1 MSSAR
6 PYHRYPWKRFAV
18 SALVLCATIAVML
31 PFLESSMIYYP
42 TVWPDGFW
50 DVEAVARG
58 SGSVI
63 EDCYFSA
70 EDGPRLNA
78 WWCRLSP
85 AEDRGD
91 ESMVLLFFHGNA
103 GNLSHRAELVLRLA
117 ALPAEVLIV
126 DYRGY
131 GRSEGRPSEAGLY
144 RDARAAWRYLVE
156 ERGLSED
163 RIVIFGKSLGG
174 AVAVDLA
181 TRVKAAG
188 LIVESSFTS
197 VPDMAGRHF
206 PFVPRF
212 LIRTRMDSLT
222 KIGTIDSPKL
232 FIHSRS
238 DEIVPYALGR
248 RLFEAAPEPKR
259 FYEVVGAGHN
269 EISLVGGE
277 AYFAVLGEFFAEC
290 NPARRESARKRKTRE
305 S

>member
-1 MSSAR
+1 VA
-6 PYHRYPWKRFAV
+6 YHRKPWKRYAV
-18 SALVLCATIAVML
+18 SAAVLCATIAVMT
-31 PFLESSMIYYP
+31 PFLENSMIFYP

-70 EDGPRLNA
+70 EDGPRLHG
-78 WWCRLSP
+78 WWCSP
-85 AEDRGD
+85 AAEVAGGGGG
-91 ESMVLLFFHGNA
+91 MVLLFFHGNA

-126 DYRGY
+126 GYRGY
-131 GRSEGRPSEAGLY
+131 GRSEGKPSEAGLY
-144 RDARAAWRYLVE
+144 RDARAAWRYLTE
-156 ERGLSED
+156 ERGVAAD
-163 RIVIFGKSLGG
+163 RIVLFGKSLGG

-181 TRVKAAG
+181 TQVQAAG

-212 LIRTRMDSLT
+212 LIRTRMDSLS
-222 KIGTIDSPKL
+222 KIRAIDCPKL

-238 DEIVPYALGR
+238 DEVVPYALGR
-248 RLFEAAPEPKR
+248 RLYEAAPEPKR
-259 FYEVVGAGHN
+259 FYEVVGASHN
-269 EISLVGGE
+269 ETSLVGGE
-277 AYFAVLGEFFAEC
+277 AYFASLGEFLARC
-290 NPARRESARKRKTRE
+290 SPAR
-305 S
+305 

>member
-6 PYHRYPWKRFAV
+6 PYHRNPWKRYAI
-18 SALVLCATIAVML
+18 SAAVLCATIAVMM
-31 PFLESSMIYYP
+31 PFLESSMIFYP
-42 TVWPDGFW
+42 TAWPDGFW
-50 DVEAVARG
+50 DIEAVARG

-78 WWCRLSP
+78 WWCHSAV
-85 AEDRGD
+85 AENDGG
-91 ESMVLLFFHGNA
+91 MVLLLFHGNA

-131 GRSEGRPSEAGLY
+131 GGSEGRASEAGLY
-144 RDARAAWRYLVE
+144 RDARAAWRYLTE

-163 RIVIFGKSLGG
+163 RIVIFGRSLGG

-181 TRVKAAG
+181 TQVRAAG

-197 VPDMAGRHF
+197 VRDMAVRQF
-206 PFVPRF
+206 PFLPRF
-212 LIRTRMDSLT
+212 VIRTRMDSLS
-222 KIGTIDSPKL
+222 KIPAIDSPKL

-238 DEIVPYALGR
+238 DEVVPYALGR
-248 RLFEAAPEPKR
+248 KLFEAAPEPKR

-269 EISLVGGE
+269 ETWLVGGE
-277 AYFAVLGEFFAEC
+277 AYFASLREFLAEC
-290 NPARRESARKRKTRE
+290 DPAQ
-305 S
+305 